1 MTEELLGFLGLMRRA
16 GALAL
21 GAEDAFDAARMG
33 KARLLCLAQDAAR
46 NTRDGMK
53 NAAAQ
58 REPET
63 PLLELDADKALLG
76 KALGCGQC
84 AAFAL
89 LDTGFALSFCKKLG
103 REDCLPAL
111 EERLAREKKRKAK
124 KEAQKKPAP
133 SLPPGAKSGAAGRIA
148 AKGRRRASEPVAG
161 PAPAKGRGGPK
172 SGRASRRS
180 MGTKTAQDRKRG
192 N

>member
-33 KARLLCLAQDAAR
+33 KARLLCLARDAAA

-58 REPET
+58 HQPET
-63 PLLELDADKALLG
+63 PTLELEADKALLG

-89 LDTGFALSFCKKLG
+89 LDTGFALALCKKLG

-124 KEAQKKPAP
+124 KEAQKKSAS
-133 SLPPGAKSGAAGRIA
+133 SLPPGAKPGAAGRIA
-148 AKGRRRASEPVAG
+148 AKRRQAREQTAGRT
-161 PAPAKGRGGPK
+161 PAKSRGGPE

-180 MGTKTAQDRKRG
+180 KGTNTAQDRKRG

>member
-58 REPET
+58 REPEM

-124 KEAQKKPAP
+124 KEAQKKPAA

-148 AKGRRRASEPVAG
+148 AKKGRASERIAG
-161 PAPAKGRGGPK
+161 LSPAKGRGGPK

>member
-58 REPET
+58 HQPET

-124 KEAQKKPAP
+124 KDAQKKPAA

-148 AKGRRRASEPVAG
+148 AKKGRASERIAG
-161 PAPAKGRGGPK
+161 LSPAKGRGGPK

>member
-58 REPET
+58 REPEM

-124 KEAQKKPAP
+124 KEAQKKPAA

-148 AKGRRRASEPVAG
+148 AKKGRASERIAG
-161 PAPAKGRGGPK
+161 LSPAKGRGGPK

-180 MGTKTAQDRKRG
+180 MGTKTAQDRERG

>member
-58 REPET
+58 HQPEM

-103 REDCLPAL
+103 REDCLSAL

-124 KEAQKKPAP
+124 KEAQKKPAA

-148 AKGRRRASEPVAG
+148 AKKGRASERIAG
-161 PAPAKGRGGPK
+161 LSPAKGRGGPK

>member
-124 KEAQKKPAP
+124 KDAQKKPAA

-148 AKGRRRASEPVAG
+148 AKKGRASERIAG
-161 PAPAKGRGGPK
+161 LSPAKGRGGPK

>member
-33 KARLLCLAQDAAR
+33 KARLLCLARDAAR

-58 REPET
+58 REPEM

-124 KEAQKKPAP
+124 KDAQKKPAP

-148 AKGRRRASEPVAG
+148 AKKGRASERIAG
-161 PAPAKGRGGPK
+161 LSPAKGRGGPK

>member
-58 REPET
+58 HQPEM

-124 KEAQKKPAP
+124 KEAQKKPAA

-148 AKGRRRASEPVAG
+148 AKKGRASERIAG
-161 PAPAKGRGGPK
+161 LSPAKGRGGPK

>member
-58 REPET
+58 REPEM

-124 KEAQKKPAP
+124 KEAQKNPAP
-133 SLPPGAKSGAAGRIA
+133 SLPPGAKPGAAGRIA
-148 AKGRRRASEPVAG
+148 AKRRQALEHTAG
-161 PAPAKGRGGPK
+161 QTPAKGRGGPK